1 MLCIYCFEQL
11 QFVEEFTDLG
21 WFEGIICGEM
31 NSEEKHTAL
40 IGTVRLQQRTHTH
53 TQVTHSCRY
62 TQALLTT
69 VNMQLISTVFSLILT
84 GPIIVACQ

>member
-53 TQVTHSCRY
+53 THTGY
-62 TQALLTT
+62 TL
-69 VNMQLISTVFSLILT
+69 MSLHT
-84 GPIIVACQ
+84 SSPHYS

>member
-1 MLCIYCFEQL
+1 MLCIYCFKQL

-53 TQVTHSCRY
+53 THRLHTYVVTHKLSSL
-62 TQALLTT
+62 QLTC
-69 VNMQLISTVFSLILT
+69 N
-84 GPIIVACQ
+84 